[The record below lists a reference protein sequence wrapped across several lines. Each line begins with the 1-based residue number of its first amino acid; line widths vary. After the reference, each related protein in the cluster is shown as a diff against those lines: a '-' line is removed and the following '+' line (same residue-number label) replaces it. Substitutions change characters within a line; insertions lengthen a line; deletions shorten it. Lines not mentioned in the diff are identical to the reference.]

1 MGVLLKPPSAQ
12 RIIFASSYNQPSVW
26 TDQIFTSA
34 LDGGALAQITSNNS
48 YNEHVVWRPNGSAI
62 VWMNTLNSPLGG
74 TDWWMMAP
82 DGTNAVQLTYFNT
95 NGHAECTGAPQWSGL
110 VTISPDGKSMLGGVG
125 KNLIVMDSRIVRVD
139 DLPAGRRREER
150 SRLPTAAAQAALRAC
165 WRARCCSQASA
176 GGAELARPG
185 GGRRSRA
192 RWWSAHI
199 PVVATALGLEHRI
212 RATPRLAAARPDRH
226 TS

>member
-1 MGVLLKPPSAQ
+1 LGVLLKPPSAQ
-12 RIIFASSYNQPSVW
+12 RIIFAFSYNQPSVW

-48 YNEHVVWRPNGSAI
+48 YNEHAVWRPNGSAI

-139 DLPAGRRREER
+139 DLPASPPSGGTKPAANGCGAGSAPGLLAGSLLLAGLGWRRR
-150 SRLPTAAAQAALRAC
+150 
-165 WRARCCSQASA
+165 AR
-176 GGAELARPG
+176 
-185 GGRRSRA
+185 
-192 RWWSAHI
+192 
-199 PVVATALGLEHRI
+199 
-212 RATPRLAAARPDRH
+212 
-226 TS
+226 